1 MRNQLECST
10 MSEAVATQPK
20 PKSSQRTAKDGRV
33 FAEIEKWMEMIRE
46 IKGEQ
51 VKN

>member
-1 MRNQLECST
+1 

-20 PKSSQRTAKDGRV
+20 PKSTPRTSNDGRV
-33 FAEIEKWMEMIRE
+33 FAEVEKWIEMIRE
-46 IKGEQ
+46 IRSEQ

>member
-1 MRNQLECST
+1 

-20 PKSSQRTAKDGRV
+20 PQSTQQTPNDGRV
-33 FAEIEKWMEMIRE
+33 FAEIEKWMAMIRE
-46 IKGEQ
+46 IKNQQ

>member
-1 MRNQLECST
+1 

-20 PKSSQRTAKDGRV
+20 PKSTQRTAKDDGRV

-46 IKGEQ
+46 IKSEQ